1 MATTILFATSSSAS
15 LDGDDSFATSSDGDN
30 NSLRNVKHRVTGWQR
45 RSLRNVKYHG
55 VNKQSSVTGWQ
66 RRFVSSQ
73 RQSDG
78 DDNSLRNVKHL
89 VTGWQRRS
97 FRNVKYR
104 GVNKQSSVTGW
115 QRRFVSSQ
123 RQAPR
128 HWMATTILFATSSTA
143 ASTNNRA
150 SLDGND
156 DLFLRNVKRWRRQF
170 SSQRQTP
177 RHWMA
182 TTILS
187 QRQVLQRQQTIE
199 RHWMA
204 TTIRFFAT
212 SKRWR
217 RQFSSQRQAPR
228 HWMAT
233 TILFA
238 TSSTAAS
245 TNNRASLDGND
256 DSFLRNV
263 KAMAMT
269 ILFATSNTAS
279 LDGNDDPF
287 ATSSTAA
294 STNNRASLDGNDDSF
309 LRDVKAMATTILF
322 ATSSTASLDGNDDS
336 LRNVKYRGVNKQS
349 SVTGWQRRFVS
360 LQRQS
365 DGDDNSLRN
374 VKHRVTGLQRRSSSQ
389 RQELRRQ
396 HTIERHWMAT
406 TICFFATLSF
416 LSLQRC
422 EPRHWMAA
430 TIHFETLSTTSV
442 RATKIPFAPL
452 SGTASAS
459 DGTTIPLALSTV
471 SLDGSDD
478 LILIV
483 TGWQQKIVFV
493 KPCERVLIATNCGKE
508 TKKAER

>member
-1 MATTILFATSSSAS
+1 MATTIRFFATS
-15 LDGDDSFATSSDGDN
+15 
-30 NSLRNVKHRVTGWQR
+30 
-45 RSLRNVKYHG
+45 
-55 VNKQSSVTGWQ
+55 
-66 RRFVSSQ
+66 
-73 RQSDG
+73 SDG
-78 DDNSLRNVKHL
+78 DDNSLRNVKHR

-269 ILFATSNTAS
+269 ILLASNTAS

-360 LQRQS
+360 SQRQS

-459 DGTTIPLALSTV
+459 DRNDNSSRV
-471 SLDGSDD
+471 KHR
-478 LILIV
+478 V
-483 TGWQQKIVFV
+483 TGWKRRFDLD
-493 KPCERVLIATNCGKE
+493 CYWMATKDRIRQ
-508 TKKAER
+508 TL

>member
-1 MATTILFATSSSAS
+1 MATILFATSSSAS
-15 LDGDDSFATSSDGDN
+15 LDGNDDSP
-30 NSLRNVKHRVTGWQR
+30 RNVKRW
-45 RSLRNVKYHG
+45 
-55 VNKQSSVTGWQ
+55 
-66 RRFVSSQ
+66 
-73 RQSDG
+73 RQ
-78 DDNSLRNVKHL
+78 
-89 VTGWQRRS
+89 Q
-97 FRNVKYR
+97 F
-104 GVNKQSSVTGW
+104 
-115 QRRFVSSQ
+115 SSQ

-128 HWMATTILFATSSTA
+128 HWMATTIL
-143 ASTNNRA
+143 
-150 SLDGND
+150 
-156 DLFLRNVKRWRRQF
+156 
-170 SSQRQTP
+170 
-177 RHWMA
+177 
-182 TTILS
+182 S
-187 QRQVLQRQQTIE
+187 QRQVPRRQQTIE

-360 LQRQS
+360 SQRQS
-365 DGDDNSLRN
+365 DGDDNS
-374 VKHRVTGLQRRSSSQ
+374 SQ
-389 RQELRRQ
+389 RQAP
-396 HTIERHWMAT
+396 RHWIAT
-406 TICFFATLSF
+406 TILFATSRTAASTHNRASLDGNDDSF
-416 LSLQRC
+416 LRDVVSLQRC
-422 EPRHWMAA
+422 ER
-430 TIHFETLSTTSV
+430 
-442 RATKIPFAPL
+442 
-452 SGTASAS
+452 
-459 DGTTIPLALSTV
+459 
-471 SLDGSDD
+471 
-478 LILIV
+478 V
-483 TGWQQKIVFV
+483 TGWQ
-493 KPCERVLIATNCGKE
+493 RRSL
-508 TKKAER
+508 